1 MGFDSIRENKR
12 ESATFMAGHIE
23 KVIKTFGKRSAGSE
37 GEKKAA
43 EYMGE
48 LLKPYADDIRLEPF
62 PVYPAAFMG
71 WIYISVSLYL
81 IALAAYFFQPVAS
94 LVLFVVATALMVG
107 EFVMYKQVVDKL
119 FVKKTSHNLYAVK
132 HPTGEVHRRIIF
144 SGHVDAAHE
153 WTFNYHLGG
162 KGYIAHVITSFIG
175 VFYFFIAIIL
185 CIANKYSQTP
195 FLAANV
201 ANILGYVCLAFVPL
215 WIAMYFMWNE
225 KIVVDGANDDLT
237 GCFMSIAVLKALKD
251 QNVNLEN
258 TEVGVLI
265 TGSEE
270 AGLRGA
276 TAFTKR
282 HKGENKDV
290 ETYIIAFDTMRDY
303 DYMTI
308 YHRDMT
314 GMVKNSPEVVALLDE
329 ACKDPDVNH
338 PLPHGVV
345 PFGASDAAAF
355 SRGGFKAAAV
365 AGQNPKYAPYYHNRR
380 DTPDQMI
387 PETFALG
394 LDIALAAIEAFDR
407 DQK

>member
-12 ESATFMAGHIE
+12 ESATFMAEHIE

-162 KGYIAHVITSFIG
+162 KGRT
-175 VFYFFIAIIL
+175 
-185 CIANKYSQTP
+185 
-195 FLAANV
+195 
-201 ANILGYVCLAFVPL
+201 
-215 WIAMYFMWNE
+215 
-225 KIVVDGANDDLT
+225 
-237 GCFMSIAVLKALKD
+237 
-251 QNVNLEN
+251 
-258 TEVGVLI
+258 
-265 TGSEE
+265 
-270 AGLRGA
+270 
-276 TAFTKR
+276 
-282 HKGENKDV
+282 
-290 ETYIIAFDTMRDY
+290 
-303 DYMTI
+303 
-308 YHRDMT
+308 
-314 GMVKNSPEVVALLDE
+314 
-329 ACKDPDVNH
+329 
-338 PLPHGVV
+338 
-345 PFGASDAAAF
+345 
-355 SRGGFKAAAV
+355 
-365 AGQNPKYAPYYHNRR
+365 RR
-380 DTPDQMI
+380 
-387 PETFALG
+387 EHC
-394 LDIALAAIEAFDR
+394 
-407 DQK
+407 

>member
-23 KVIKTFGKRSAGSE
+23 KVIKTFGKRPAGSE

>member
-175 VFYFFIAIIL
+175 VFYFFIAL
-185 CIANKYSQTP
+185 RT
-195 FLAANV
+195 
-201 ANILGYVCLAFVPL
+201 NI
-215 WIAMYFMWNE
+215 
-225 KIVVDGANDDLT
+225 
-237 GCFMSIAVLKALKD
+237 
-251 QNVNLEN
+251 
-258 TEVGVLI
+258 
-265 TGSEE
+265 
-270 AGLRGA
+270 R
-276 TAFTKR
+276 R
-282 HKGENKDV
+282 
-290 ETYIIAFDTMRDY
+290 R
-303 DYMTI
+303 
-308 YHRDMT
+308 R
-314 GMVKNSPEVVALLDE
+314 
-329 ACKDPDVNH
+329 
-338 PLPHGVV
+338 
-345 PFGASDAAAF
+345 F
-355 SRGGFKAAAV
+355 SRQTSQIFW
-365 AGQNPKYAPYYHNRR
+365 
-380 DTPDQMI
+380 DT
-387 PETFALG
+387 FVLRSFRFG
-394 LDIALAAIEAFDR
+394 LQCTLCGTRKSSSTAQTTTLR
-407 DQK
+407 VVL

>member
-12 ESATFMAGHIE
+12 ESATFMAEHIE
-23 KVIKTFGKRSAGSE
+23 KVIKTFGKRPAGSE

-276 TAFTKR
+276 KAFAKA
-282 HKGENKDV
+282 HAKEFDDV
-290 ETYIIAFDTMRDY
+290 ETLIFAIDTIRDAKFLGVNVN
-303 DYMTI
+303 DLNNT
-308 YHRDMT
+308 
-314 GMVKNSPEVVALLDE
+314 VPS
-329 ACKDPDVNH
+329 DPHAIDLFFNAGAELGIPVQKI
-338 PLPHGVV
+338 GV
-345 PFGASDAAAF
+345 PFGATDSAAF
-355 SRGGFKAAAV
+355 NQGGMKAVGITAM
-365 AGQNPKYAPYYHNRR
+365 NHNLEDYYHTRK
-380 DTPDQMI
+380 DTFENLD
-387 PETFALG
+387 EESLATCFEVAVKALENFDSG
-394 LDIALAAIEAFDR
+394 L
-407 DQK
+407 

>member
-162 KGYIAHVITSFIG
+162 KGYIAHVITSSSSRL
-175 VFYFFIAIIL
+175 FFAL
-185 CIANKYSQTP
+185 RT
-195 FLAANV
+195 
-201 ANILGYVCLAFVPL
+201 NI
-215 WIAMYFMWNE
+215 
-225 KIVVDGANDDLT
+225 
-237 GCFMSIAVLKALKD
+237 
-251 QNVNLEN
+251 
-258 TEVGVLI
+258 
-265 TGSEE
+265 
-270 AGLRGA
+270 R
-276 TAFTKR
+276 R
-282 HKGENKDV
+282 
-290 ETYIIAFDTMRDY
+290 R
-303 DYMTI
+303 
-308 YHRDMT
+308 R
-314 GMVKNSPEVVALLDE
+314 
-329 ACKDPDVNH
+329 
-338 PLPHGVV
+338 
-345 PFGASDAAAF
+345 F
-355 SRGGFKAAAV
+355 SRQTSQIFW
-365 AGQNPKYAPYYHNRR
+365 
-380 DTPDQMI
+380 DT
-387 PETFALG
+387 FVLRSFRFG
-394 LDIALAAIEAFDR
+394 LQCTLCGTRKSSSTAQTTTLPVVL
-407 DQK
+407 

>member
-23 KVIKTFGKRSAGSE
+23 KVIKTFGKRPAGSE

-81 IALAAYFFQPVAS
+81 IALVAYFFQPVAS

-144 SGHVDAAHE
+144 SGHVDAANE

-185 CIANKYSQTP
+185 CIANKYSQSP

-258 TEVGVLI
+258 TEVGVLSRAVKKR
-265 TGSEE
+265 GS
-270 AGLRGA
+270 AAQRRLR
-276 TAFTKR
+276 KR
-282 HKGENKDV
+282 TQRNLTTSK
-290 ETYIIAFDTMRDY
+290 
-303 DYMTI
+303 
-308 YHRDMT
+308 
-314 GMVKNSPEVVALLDE
+314 L
-329 ACKDPDVNH
+329 
-338 PLPHGVV
+338 
-345 PFGASDAAAF
+345 
-355 SRGGFKAAAV
+355 
-365 AGQNPKYAPYYHNRR
+365 
-380 DTPDQMI
+380 
-387 PETFALG
+387 
-394 LDIALAAIEAFDR
+394 
-407 DQK
+407 

>member
-23 KVIKTFGKRSAGSE
+23 KVIKTFGKRPAGSE

-62 PVYPAAFMG
+62 TVYPAAFMG

-329 ACKDPDVNH
+329 ACNDPDVNH